1 MSRPMRRTA
10 LVRTAWLA
18 ALGWLLASA
27 ALPAAAADFPS
38 RPIRI
43 VVPYAA
49 GGTSDIVARRIGQRL
64 SERIGQPV
72 IIDNRGGAGGSI
84 GTEVVTRAEPDGH
97 TILFHSGAVAVD
109 PVSGKKLSYDVQR
122 DLEPITLAVVGPFAL
137 LVNLDLPVRS
147 VADLVA
153 YARANPGKLNFGTP
167 GVGTSIHL
175 TSELFKAMAGVD
187 VVHVPYK
194 GASLALTALAANEVQ
209 FVFDP
214 LTTAKTL
221 AQGGRVRAL
230 AVSTGQRSG
239 FWPELPTVADGGVK
253 GFDLGV
259 WYGIFVPKATPRAV
273 ADQLN
278 REFVAL
284 LQEPAMRDWLK
295 GNGLDVIASSREEF
309 RVRFASEIERWGRLI
324 REAGVKLQ

>member
-1 MSRPMRRTA
+1 MLARLALSATLA
-10 LVRTAWLA
+10 LVGGLSATAQ
-18 ALGWLLASA
+18 
-27 ALPAAAADFPS
+27 AADFPS
-38 RPIRI
+38 KPVRI

-49 GGTSDIVARRIGQRL
+49 GGTSDIVARHLGRRL

-72 IIDNRGGAGGSI
+72 VIDNRGGAGGSI
-84 GTEVVTRAEPDGH
+84 GTEAVVRSDPDGH

-109 PVSGKKLSYDVQR
+109 PVSGKKLNYDVQK
-122 DLEPITLAVVGPFAL
+122 DLEPITMAVVGPFAL
-137 LVNLDLPVRS
+137 LVNNDLPVRS
-147 VADLVA
+147 VAELVA
-153 YARANPGKLNFGTP
+153 YAKAHPGKLNFGSP

-175 TSELFKAMAGVD
+175 TTELFKAMAGLD

-194 GASLALTALAANEVQ
+194 GASLALTALAGNEVQ

-214 LTTAKTL
+214 LTTAKSL
-221 AQGGRVRAL
+221 AQAGKLRAL
-230 AVSTGQRSG
+230 AVSTGTRSS

-259 WYGIFVPKATPRAV
+259 WYGVFVPKATPKAV

-278 REFVAL
+278 REFVTM
-284 LQEPAMRDWLK
+284 LQEPAMREWLR
-295 GNGLDVIASSREEF
+295 GNGLDVVASGREEF
-309 RVRFASEIERWGRLI
+309 RARFATEIDRWGRLI

>member
-1 MSRPMRRTA
+1 MLARLVLSATLALAGGLSATA
-10 LVRTAWLA
+10 Q
-18 ALGWLLASA
+18 
-27 ALPAAAADFPS
+27 AADFPS
-38 RPIRI
+38 KPVRI

-49 GGTSDIVARRIGQRL
+49 GGTSDIVARHLGRRL

-72 IIDNRGGAGGSI
+72 VIDNRGGAGGSI
-84 GTEVVTRAEPDGH
+84 GTEAVVRSDPDGH

-109 PVSGKKLSYDVQR
+109 PVSGKKLNYDVQK
-122 DLEPITLAVVGPFAL
+122 DLEPITMAVVGPFAL
-137 LVNLDLPVRS
+137 LVNNDLPVRS
-147 VADLVA
+147 VAELVA
-153 YARANPGKLNFGTP
+153 YAKAHPGKLNFGSP

-175 TSELFKAMAGVD
+175 TTELFKAMAGLD

-194 GASLALTALAANEVQ
+194 GASLALTALAGNEVQ

-214 LTTAKTL
+214 LTTAKSL
-221 AQGGRVRAL
+221 AQVGKLRAL
-230 AVSTGQRSG
+230 AVSTGTRSS

-259 WYGIFVPKATPRAV
+259 WYGVFVPKATPKAV

-278 REFVAL
+278 REFVTM
-284 LQEPAMRDWLK
+284 LQEPAMREWLR
-295 GNGLDVIASSREEF
+295 GNGLDVVASGREEF
-309 RVRFASEIERWGRLI
+309 RARFATEIDRWGRLI

>member
-1 MSRPMRRTA
+1 MNRRTLLA
-10 LVRTAWLA
+10 LA
-18 ALGWLLASA
+18 AGVALSA
-27 ALPAAAADFPS
+27 ATLAAQAADFPS
-38 RPIRI
+38 RTIRI

-64 SERIGQPV
+64 SERVGQAV

-84 GTEVVTRAEPDGH
+84 GTEAVVRSDPDGH
-97 TILFHSGAVAVD
+97 TLLFHSGAVAVD
-109 PVSGKKLSYDVQR
+109 PVSGKKLNYDVQK
-122 DLEPITLAVVGPFAL
+122 DLEPITMAVVGPFAL
-137 LVNLDLPVRS
+137 LVNNDLPVKS
-147 VADLVA
+147 VPELLA

-175 TSELFKAMAGVD
+175 TTELFKATTGIN

-194 GASLALTALAANEVQ
+194 GASLALTALAGNEVQ

-214 LTTAKTL
+214 LTTAKNL
-221 AQGGRVRAL
+221 AQSGRVRAL
-230 AVSTGQRSG
+230 AVSTGTRSG

-259 WYGIFVPKATPRAV
+259 WYGFFVPKATPSPV

-278 REFVAL
+278 RELVAL

-295 GNGLDVIASSREEF
+295 SNGLEVVANSRDAF
-309 RVRFASEIERWGRLI
+309 RTRFASEIERWGALI

>member
-1 MSRPMRRTA
+1 MLARLVLSATLALAGGLSATA
-10 LVRTAWLA
+10 Q
-18 ALGWLLASA
+18 
-27 ALPAAAADFPS
+27 AADFPS
-38 RPIRI
+38 KPVRI

-49 GGTSDIVARRIGQRL
+49 GGTSDIVARHLGRRL

-72 IIDNRGGAGGSI
+72 VIDNRGGAGGSI
-84 GTEVVTRAEPDGH
+84 GTEAVVRSDPDGH

-109 PVSGKKLSYDVQR
+109 PVSGKKLNYDVQK
-122 DLEPITLAVVGPFAL
+122 DLEPITMAVVGPFAL
-137 LVNLDLPVRS
+137 LVNNDLPVRS
-147 VADLVA
+147 VAELVA
-153 YARANPGKLNFGTP
+153 YAKAHPGKLNFGSP

-175 TSELFKAMAGVD
+175 TTELFKAMAGLD

-194 GASLALTALAANEVQ
+194 GASLALTALAGNEVQ

-214 LTTAKTL
+214 LTTAKSL
-221 AQGGRVRAL
+221 AQAGKLRAL
-230 AVSTGQRSG
+230 AVSTGTRSS

-259 WYGIFVPKATPRAV
+259 WYGVFVPKATPKAV

-278 REFVAL
+278 REFVTM
-284 LQEPAMRDWLK
+284 LQEPAMREWLR
-295 GNGLDVIASSREEF
+295 GNGLDVVASGREEF
-309 RVRFASEIERWGRLI
+309 RARFATEIDRWGRLI